1 MKKIGLLGY
10 ARRNIKNYVISFSCL
25 IAATTL
31 RVLAPTFLA
40 RLVDEVIGDGSY
52 SLFPFLLLSV
62 AFCYIF
68 AGIFGYV
75 EEFFADTISK
85 TVTLDIRMD
94 LFSSITLKDGEFFS
108 SRTPADLMSRTSSDT
123 DSIGF
128 LFGFCGIFL
137 IEIIILVV
145 SQFIALILVSPRM
158 ALVPLILLPI
168 IAFLAYKSEKKG
180 DRLGDA
186 ISDKRSDL
194 NSRASEAI
202 TGIRTVKSFGK
213 ENKEE
218 RKFSRE
224 ASLFSS
230 LSRSFDYLWVHWCT
244 PESMISLLMVPL
256 AILLGGIEVIN
267 GNMTLG
273 TLTAALQYTN
283 ELSWPMMEI
292 GWLFIEISSARS
304 GWRKVKAIMEREPLI
319 KDGKRNISTENG
331 TLSFENV
338 SFISNGRE
346 LLKNVSFTIEPGKT
360 VAIMGSSGS
369 GKSLLASLCVR
380 FVDPSEG
387 RITINGVDM
396 RELPL
401 SLSRGFSSIVTQ
413 DVFLFSDTV
422 MNNIALG
429 NRSDVDEEEVKAA
442 ALSAEASD
450 FIEKLEDGWNTVIGE
465 RGVGLSGGQKQR
477 LSIARSFMKKAQLL
491 ILDDATSA
499 LDMETER
506 EIEKTIEKKG
516 KRSLLITAHRI
527 SAVRNADEILFLE
540 NGIICERGT
549 HEELIKKKGL
559 YWETYIS
566 QYPEMEG
573 V

>member
-180 DRLGDA
+180 DKLGDA

-230 LSRSFDYLWVHWCT
+230 LSRSFDYLWVH
-244 PESMISLLMVPL
+244 
-256 AILLGGIEVIN
+256 
-267 GNMTLG
+267 
-273 TLTAALQYTN
+273 
-283 ELSWPMMEI
+283 
-292 GWLFIEISSARS
+292 
-304 GWRKVKAIMEREPLI
+304 
-319 KDGKRNISTENG
+319 
-331 TLSFENV
+331 
-338 SFISNGRE
+338 
-346 LLKNVSFTIEPGKT
+346 
-360 VAIMGSSGS
+360 
-369 GKSLLASLCVR
+369 
-380 FVDPSEG
+380 
-387 RITINGVDM
+387 
-396 RELPL
+396 
-401 SLSRGFSSIVTQ
+401 
-413 DVFLFSDTV
+413 
-422 MNNIALG
+422 
-429 NRSDVDEEEVKAA
+429 
-442 ALSAEASD
+442 
-450 FIEKLEDGWNTVIGE
+450 
-465 RGVGLSGGQKQR
+465 
-477 LSIARSFMKKAQLL
+477 
-491 ILDDATSA
+491 
-499 LDMETER
+499 
-506 EIEKTIEKKG
+506 
-516 KRSLLITAHRI
+516 
-527 SAVRNADEILFLE
+527 
-540 NGIICERGT
+540 
-549 HEELIKKKGL
+549 
-559 YWETYIS
+559 
-566 QYPEMEG
+566 
-573 V
+573 